1 MTPWWEL
8 GAYAPYAVTRDGS
21 FEPGGAKLRTLFA
34 TPRAHERTFFYGL
47 NTELSWS
54 RPQFSDTRWNVE
66 MRPIIGIRVAP
77 IEFIVNPIV
86 DFPLGDRTTFDFAPA
101 ARLGWILSETWTVA
115 LEHYTDLGPIDRLQP
130 VGRQLHELFAV
141 VDYSGQPGDVNFGV
155 GRGFTEASDDWTIK
169 AIISFS
175 F

>member
-8 GAYAPYAVTRDGS
+8 GAYAPYALTRHGS
-21 FEPGGAKLRTLFA
+21 FEPGGAKLRTLFV
-34 TPRAHERTFFYGL
+34 TPDAQQRHFFYGL
-47 NTELSWS
+47 NSELSWS
-54 RPQFSDTRWNVE
+54 RPEFSDTRWNVE
-66 MRPIIGIRVAP
+66 LRPIIGIRIAP

-86 DFPLGDRTTFDFAPA
+86 EFPLGDRTTFDFAPA

-141 VDYSGQPGDVNFGV
+141 VDYTGEPVDVNFGV
-155 GRGFTEASDDWTIK
+155 GRGLTNASDDWTIK
-169 AIISFS
+169 AIIGFS